1 MRIMLYYLRKEL
13 ILFDLGILPHF
24 EPKNQAR
31 KIDTIY
37 KEF

>member
-1 MRIMLYYLRKEL
+1 MHIMLYYLQKEL
-13 ILFDLGILPHF
+13 ILFDLGILHF
-24 EPKNQAR
+24 EPKNLAR